1 MLKTLK
7 ATLPRTLL
15 LAALCAA
22 PLAQVQAQG
31 QMGSGRIGFVA
42 TERLMSESKMAK
54 TADARIQAEFSKRQ
68 KLVEETVTKLKQM
81 SEKFDNEAA
90 GLNDVERTR
99 RARELLNMEKDVQR
113 MQREFQEDLMQR
125 KNEERAAI
133 ATRAYKIIEQVAEQ
147 ERLDAVLAEA
157 AWSSPRIDITDK
169 ILKLLDK

>member
-1 MLKTLK
+1 
-7 ATLPRTLL
+7 
-15 LAALCAA
+15 
-22 PLAQVQAQG
+22 
-31 QMGSGRIGFVA
+31 
-42 TERLMSESKMAK
+42 
-54 TADARIQAEFSKRQ
+54 
-68 KLVEETVTKLKQM
+68 
-81 SEKFDNEAA
+81 
-90 GLNDVERTR
+90 
-99 RARELLNMEKDVQR
+99 